1 MFKTIHK
8 KGLKCITLLL
18 SLLLSFNAVGVCYAE
33 GEQEQPIIEETS
45 EVEETTEE
53 ESEEITEENEEEIQE
68 SNEEELPVFEG
79 VDSEENDEQIQQE
92 NNENDIAVVD
102 DTDGNDEKNYISI
115 VSEYADDV
123 PSYISDVSTNDIPSS
138 YQLDKTKYP
147 DVRDQGNYGTCW
159 AFAALGLSEFSL
171 INQGLAD
178 QSIDLSELQLAY
190 FTYNSVVDPLGGT
203 AGDQS
208 TYYNDVADYN
218 YLNRGGM
225 YEYAV
230 RRLAQW
236 SGAVNESDVPYNT
249 TTINNVL
256 TNGLSSEYA
265 YSKDVAHLKNAY
277 VMSLKNNSD
286 DVKRTIMSNGA
297 VGVQYYH
304 SDSSLLWNSNQ
315 QLWTYYSSTNSGG
328 GHNVMVVGWD
338 DNFSKDNFVGEKPEN
353 DGAWLIR
360 NSWGFTQ
367 SYFWMSY
374 ENQSLLDAAW
384 AFEMDSANNYD
395 NNYQLDG
402 GVDSFNVTNNIC
414 AYKTYSNIF
423 TVQNKDGVSWESL
436 DAVSLSFTHVANVN
450 YTIEIY
456 TDLDPN
462 NPYPNHYYDGTK
474 QESATTTGTTTYAG
488 LYTIP
493 LKNSVQLKPGS
504 TFAIVV
510 TTDSYALDFE
520 QGVLWET
527 DGNTVWDASVKLSN
541 GKSFYGTK
549 TNQWQW
555 GYGNFCIKAFTTN
568 NKHVHTWDSGT
579 ITKKATCIE
588 QGSITYTCIDTDCDE
603 TKTEVIPY
611 AEHTYNSETLISSA
625 TCESPAKYKKTCSV
639 CGYSEEY
646 EVGNALGH
654 TYNSETLISSATCE
668 SPAKY
673 KKICSVC
680 GYSEEYEVGNA
691 LGHNWVTKRIEP
703 TCTSTGKE
711 YLECTKCKK
720 QIYTDTIAKIA
731 HKFETSDTKDATCTN
746 TGYIKYQCSICGN
759 SYTDTVAKK
768 AHTYK
773 IIDTKNATCTNKG
786 SHTYRCTS
794 CGHTYTTEDV
804 AALGHSWKTKKVEP
818 TCTSSGKE
826 YQECTRCGAHGSE
839 KTLSALG
846 HSWNVIENHDATCT
860 QEGYKKYKCSRC
872 GSTYTNKISKKSH
885 TWATKR
891 VEPTCTSTGKEYR
904 ECAKCGTHDSEK
916 TLSALGHSWSNWTTV
931 QAATSS
937 KEGKERRTCN
947 RCGKVEERSISKL
960 YVERVSMYRVYNPN
974 SGEHFYTSNK
984 DEKNDLTR
992 LGWHYEGIG
1001 WNAPKFS
1008 NYPVYRLYNPVGGEH
1023 HYTLSVDEK
1032 KNLVRAGWKDEG
1044 IGWYSADP
1052 NGSDSIPVKREYNP
1066 NAFANNHNYTIS
1078 LDEHNWLIGLGWK
1091 DEGNGWFA
1099 LK

>member
-33 GEQEQPIIEETS
+33 GEQEQPIVEKTS

-53 ESEEITEENEEEIQE
+53 ESEEITEGNEEEIQG
-68 SNEEELPVFEG
+68 SNEEELP
-79 VDSEENDEQIQQE
+79 DSEDINTEGNDEQIQQE
-92 NNENDIAVVD
+92 NNENDISVID
-102 DTDGNDEKNYISI
+102 DTDSDNNVVLGVAEEPEENEEEQYFGATD
-115 VSEYADDV
+115 SEIDNDV
-123 PSYISDVSTNDIPSS
+123 PYYQDEIEAYSDLPTSYT
-138 YQLDKTKYP
+138 LDTSKFP
-147 DVRDQGNYGTCW
+147 GLRDQGSYSTCW
-159 AFAALGLSEFSL
+159 AFAAIGLGEFDLVSK
-171 INQGLAD
+171 GLAD
-178 QSIDLSELQLAY
+178 SNINLSELQLAY

-203 AGDQS
+203 IGDQNKYDNNNAS
-208 TYYNDVADYN
+208 WTYLDA
-218 YLNRGGM
+218 GGT

-236 SGAVNESDVPYNT
+236 SGAVNESDVPYGNASS
-249 TTINNVL
+249 VL
-256 TNGLSSEYA
+256 TNGISSEYA

-277 VMSLKNNSD
+277 VMSLKNNTD
-286 DVKRTIMSNGA
+286 AVKQAIMEHGA
-297 VGVQYYH
+297 VGIHYDHNYNAVRFAPNGDY
-304 SDSSLLWNSNQ
+304 
-315 QLWTYYSSTNSGG
+315 TYYEESVDNSSY
-328 GHNVMVVGWD
+328 GHNVMIVGWD
-338 DNFSKDNFVGEKPEN
+338 DSYSKDNFKQSSQPEN

-360 NSWGFTQ
+360 NSWGDGYM

-374 ENQSLLDAAW
+374 ENASLADIAW
-384 AFEMDSANNYD
+384 VFEMTNANSDDYYD
-395 NNYQLDG
+395 NNYQVDG
-402 GVDSFNVTNNIC
+402 GIYTDIV
-414 AYKTYSNIF
+414 AKTYVRNDMTCANVF
-423 TVQNKDGVSWESL
+423 TVQTKDDITSEEL
-436 DAVSLSFTHVANVN
+436 KAVSVSFSQVANVG

-456 TDLDPN
+456 TDLQSD
-462 NPYPNHYYDGTK
+462 NPYSGTK
-474 QESATTTGTTTYAG
+474 QEAATTTGTTTYAG
-488 LYTIP
+488 YYTIP
-493 LKNSVQLKPGS
+493 LNSSVTLTPGS
-504 TFAIVV
+504 KFAVLV
-510 TTDSYALDFE
+510 TPDKYALDMDY
-520 QGVLWET
+520 GKYT
-527 DGNTVWDASVKLSN
+527 N
-541 GKSFYGTK
+541 GKDGTSYAWECPVSTYDGQSYVINESAK
-549 TNQWQW
+549 REGIWTM
-555 GYGNFCIKAFTTN
+555 GNFCIKAFTTN

-579 ITKKATCIE
+579 ITKEATCTE
-588 QGSITYTCIDTDCDE
+588 KGSITYTCIDTDCDE

-625 TCESPAKYKKTCSV
+625 TCD
-639 CGYSEEY
+639 
-646 EVGNALGH
+646 
-654 TYNSETLISSATCE
+654 

-680 GYSEEYEVGNA
+680 GHSEEYKVGNA
-691 LGHNWVTKRIEP
+691 LGHTWVTKRVEP

-711 YLECTKCKK
+711 YQECTRCKK
-720 QIYTDTIAKIA
+720 QTSQKVIAALGHDYQVIDHKDATCISTGYKKYQCTRCKDSYTDTI
-731 HKFETSDTKDATCTN
+731 
-746 TGYIKYQCSICGN
+746 
-759 SYTDTVAKK
+759 AKK

-773 IIDTKNATCTNKG
+773 IISTKNATCTNKG

-794 CGHTYTTEDV
+794 CGHTYTTEDI
-804 AALGHSWKTKKVEP
+804 AALGHSWKNKKVEP
-818 TCTSSGKE
+818 TCTSAGKE
-826 YQECTRCGAHGSE
+826 YQECTRCGAHGSQ

-904 ECAKCGTHDSEK
+904 ECTKCGTYDAEK
-916 TLSALGHSWSNWTTV
+916 TLSALGHSWPNWTTV
-931 QAATSS
+931 QAATSL

-960 YVERVSMYRVYNPN
+960 YVERVSMYRLYNPN

-984 DEKNDLTR
+984 DEKNNLTR

-1001 WNAPKFS
+1001 WNAPKVS
-1008 NYPVYRLYNPVGGEH
+1008 NYPVYRLYNPIGGEH